1 MLKHFLIVIRNT
13 LSCLNLLSSVHLDR
27 AHKYWGPP
35 HPLPPL
41 PFFPHWQLKLEL
53 ATFFSVSHFLC
64 ALRHVW
70 APHLDTH
77 MRRET
82 HAGADVTVCVHAG
95 ARTGNAVRLPEL
107 ITLNTKKP
115 FPPCDL
121 SKMEVLKGFPSPSC
135 LAGPMIHRGFPCCS
149 HDRIVRRQHN
159 NMSLEWITSTLVH
172 LIEKKA
178 IFRHQ
183 AWKKCN
189 SVATKSI

>member
-27 AHKYWGPP
+27 ANKYYMPP
-35 HPLPPL
+35 PTPPSAAPPL
-41 PFFPHWQLKLEL
+41 FFTHWQLKLEL

-64 ALRHVW
+64 SPRHVW
-70 APHLDTH
+70 APH

-82 HAGADVTVCVHAG
+82 DAGADITLCVHVG

-115 FPPCDL
+115 FPLCDL
-121 SKMEVLKGFPSPSC
+121 SKLEVLKGFPSPSC

-149 HDRIVRRQHN
+149 HDTRCRSHCIVRRQHN
-159 NMSLEWITSTLVH
+159 SMSLE
-172 LIEKKA
+172 
-178 IFRHQ
+178 
-183 AWKKCN
+183 
-189 SVATKSI
+189 

>member
-27 AHKYWGPP
+27 AHKYWVPP

-95 ARTGNAVRLPEL
+95 ARTGNAVPLPEL

-121 SKMEVLKGFPSPSC
+121 SKMEVLKANLARLVWLGRWFTEASP
-135 LAGPMIHRGFPCCS
+135 
-149 HDRIVRRQHN
+149 V
-159 NMSLEWITSTLVH
+159 VH
-172 LIEKKA
+172 MTVLSGDNKTI
-178 IFRHQ
+178 
-183 AWKKCN
+183 W
-189 SVATKSI
+189 V